1 MKRYRVQDQREPAPP
16 TDSGADATMAFLV
29 DIRGKRRS
37 STNAPPQSD
46 ESPAAL
52 ACSPEIR
59 LIRLSEVLA
68 ICGKSRSSVY
78 ELIQK
83 GAFPAPVKLGGR
95 SSAWIKAEVLAWVE
109 SCIRASR
116 GQMPAK

>member
-1 MKRYRVQDQREPAPP
+1 MNRYRMQDQRQPAPP
-16 TDSGADATMAFLV
+16 MDSGADATMAFLV

-37 STNAPPQSD
+37 PANAQPQSH
-46 ESPAAL
+46 EPPASL
-52 ACSPEIR
+52 ACSPEVR

-109 SCIRASR
+109 NCIRASR
-116 GQMPAK
+116 V